1 MSHTLRDPVALAD
14 VPDAPFSDVPDGVFV
29 ETLVADLFRDVL
41 ALHTDVVD
49 PWRHPAGPAQ
59 RVTRRVRDRLLR
71 LASRAGFTRKAFD
84 LDDASARLRAVL
96 RHSRELEDVY
106 RDLGDSRSR
115 ALLLSLL
122 RFKILGAR
130 HVALPLSDDRY
141 WDLRRDLDRQFRTGG
156 EVLHAA
162 GWTLQRY
169 RLPERHGNIEL
180 HADRT
185 NILNTFLLEQYA
197 YRKIVDPIRA
207 AAEDVVIDAGG
218 CWGDSALYFAHRVG
232 PLGRVFSFECI
243 PDNLRIF
250 RQNVAANPALADRIE
265 IIERAVWSRS
275 GERLT
280 FQSSGPGAVVA
291 AGGSIGAGHV
301 TTAAIDEFVAERRLD
316 RVDFLKMDIEGAEPE
331 ALLGAA
337 RTIRRFAPTLA
348 IAVYHRDDDLYRIPA
363 MVKALDPSYECYL
376 DHFTTFD
383 EETILFARSPDRPRR
398 ANQFR

>member
-1 MSHTLRDPVALAD
+1 MPHTLREPVALAEA
-14 VPDAPFSDVPDGVFV
+14 PDAAGSDVSEGAFV
-29 ETLVADLFRDVL
+29 EMLVGDLFRDVL

-49 PWRHPAGPAQ
+49 PWRHPAGPAK
-59 RVTRRVRDRLLR
+59 RATRRVRDQLLR
-71 LASRAGFTRKAFD
+71 LASRAGFSRKSYN
-84 LDDASARLRAVL
+84 LDDAAARLQAVL
-96 RHSRELEDVY
+96 RHSRELAGVY
-106 RDLGDSRSR
+106 DDLADSRSR

-130 HVALPLSDDRY
+130 HVALPLSDGRY
-141 WDLRRDLDRQFRTGG
+141 WELRRDLDRQFKTGG
-156 EVLHAA
+156 DVLHAA
-162 GWTLQRY
+162 GWTLARY
-169 RLPERHGNIEL
+169 RLPEGHGNIEL

-197 YRKIVDPIRA
+197 YRKTLDPIRA
-207 AAEDVVIDAGG
+207 EPGDVVIDAGG

-243 PDNLRIF
+243 PENVRIF
-250 RQNVAANPALADRIE
+250 RQNLAANATLADRIE

-291 AGGSIGAGHV
+291 SGGTGAGQV
-301 TTAAIDEFVAERRLD
+301 TTAAIDEFVSERRLD

-331 ALLGAA
+331 ALRGAE

-383 EETILFARSPDRPRR
+383 EETIFFARSADRPRR
-398 ANQFR
+398 SSPFR